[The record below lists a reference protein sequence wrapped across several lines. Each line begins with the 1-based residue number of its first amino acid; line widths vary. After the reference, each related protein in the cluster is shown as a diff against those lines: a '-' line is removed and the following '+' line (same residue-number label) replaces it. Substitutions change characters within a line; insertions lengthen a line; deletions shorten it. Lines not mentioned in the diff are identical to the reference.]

1 MTIAPQWCT
10 VGRVSMG
17 LLPLRRGSSGAAVVV
32 LQLRLEELGFDPGG
46 IDGNFGPGTERAV
59 RAFQD
64 INGLTVDGVVG
75 DTTAAAL
82 NFDPDAEIPSG
93 FPGVSVTA
101 VSRMFSPH
109 TPLKNI
115 REHLPNLLGA
125 LVDSELR
132 DQKMVLMALSS
143 IRAETEGFKPI
154 SELKSTFNTSPDG
167 RQFDLYDDRK
177 DLGNQGPPD
186 GERFKGR
193 GFIQLTGRDNYQR
206 HGAAIGLGDQLVEEP
221 DLANDS
227 GIASELLASFIK
239 GQESGIRQALDQ
251 DDLRQ
256 ARKLVNGGSHG
267 LDRFTE
273 AYRKGE
279 GMIAEDLELRRA

>member
-1 MTIAPQWCT
+1 MNKDAQ
-10 VGRVSMG
+10 GRRKV
-17 LLPLRRGSSGAAVVV
+17 
-32 LQLRLEELGFDPGG
+32 
-46 IDGNFGPGTERAV
+46 ER
-59 RAFQD
+59 
-64 INGLTVDGVVG
+64 
-75 DTTAAAL
+75 
-82 NFDPDAEIPSG
+82 
-93 FPGVSVTA
+93 
-101 VSRMFSPH
+101 
-109 TPLKNI
+109 
-115 REHLPNLLGA
+115 
-125 LVDSELR
+125 SESNW
-132 DQKMVLMALSS
+132 KC
-143 IRAETEGFKPI
+143 G
-154 SELKSTFNTSPDG
+154 
-167 RQFDLYDDRK
+167 
-177 DLGNQGPPD
+177 
-186 GERFKGR
+186 FKGR